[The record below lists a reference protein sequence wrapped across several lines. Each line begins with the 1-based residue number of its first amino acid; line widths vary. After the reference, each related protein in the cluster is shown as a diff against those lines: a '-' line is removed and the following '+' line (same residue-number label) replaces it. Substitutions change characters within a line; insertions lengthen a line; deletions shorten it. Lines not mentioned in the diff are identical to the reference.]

1 MCSKC
6 DKTYRYKENLKQH
19 VKWHNGEKDYQCT
32 ECDKFF
38 SQAGNLKSHI
48 RSIHR
53 AERPFMCSLCDKSFK
68 QKDSLNCHIKRH
80 GVVEKKFQC
89 DVCHKTFAKQAEC
102 LTHSAIHSD
111 KRPFKCEFGGCD
123 KAFKISQSLRV
134 HKVTHSGLKP
144 YQCQICENWF
154 SAKNGL
160 KSHIQGVHK
169 KKSHMPV
176 LNVINYFSNHGTL
189 SYIYMCIM
197 RRSRTNVWNVKYL
210 SEAQQVLLYT

>member
-1 MCSKC
+1 
-6 DKTYRYKENLKQH
+6 
-19 VKWHNGEKDYQCT
+19 
-32 ECDKFF
+32 
-38 SQAGNLKSHI
+38 
-48 RSIHR
+48 
-53 AERPFMCSLCDKSFK
+53 MCSLCDKSFK

-102 LTHSAIHSD
+102 MTHSAIHSE
-111 KRPFKCEFGGCD
+111 KRSFKCEFGGCD

-154 SAKNGL
+154 SAKKGL

-169 KKSHMPV
+169 KEKSHACSQCDKSFFKSWDLKLH
-176 LNVINYFSNHGTL
+176 LNVHNEEKPYKCMECEVSLRSSASLIVHMRGHSGEKPFHCETCGKDFNQGSN
-189 SYIYMCIM
+189 M
-197 RRSRTNVWNVKYL
+197 RTHKKTHL
-210 SEAQQVLLYT
+210 K